1 MGTVLHLCQFPHQK
15 QEQVPVGIIWN
26 HDQRL
31 LASWSNSTAQVHSLT
46 PLKLPV
52 LIWPEGG
59 TGITQ
64 SVAAEIQFSTG
75 PSWNVYFLQR
85 SVLVV
90 LTYLFP
96 LLERARQITKTPQMS
111 RTRNCPAVFSKFSD
125 FYILP
130 FYIPFF
136 PLHFLSRD
144 NKPTRSRSWDTLPEH
159 LQQELLKSELSAELE
174 MKKE

>member
-52 LIWPEGG
+52 LIWPERG

-96 LLERARQITKTPQMS
+96 LLEHARQITKTPQMS

-130 FYIPFF
+130 FYTPFF
-136 PLHFLSRD
+136 LSTSCQETT
-144 NKPTRSRSWDTLPEH
+144 N
-159 LQQELLKSELSAELE
+159 QQEAEAETLYQNIFNRSCSRVNCQLS
-174 MKKE
+174 